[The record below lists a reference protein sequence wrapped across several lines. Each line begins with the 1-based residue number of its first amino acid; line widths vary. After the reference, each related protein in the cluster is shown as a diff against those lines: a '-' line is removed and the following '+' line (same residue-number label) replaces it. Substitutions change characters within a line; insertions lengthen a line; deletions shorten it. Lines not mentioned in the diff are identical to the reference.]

1 MSLCLIDVHGDIEG
15 DFEWVEDL
23 PRDRKEF
30 LIATAELKNLKNEM
44 TNYCDLH
51 GIYDW
56 GLIDLV
62 DERIKEL
69 GGE

>member
-1 MSLCLIDVHGDIEG
+1 MTRETFIKELDKILKRASAIE
-15 DFEWVEDL
+15 
-23 PRDRKEF
+23 
-30 LIATAELKNLKNEM
+30 ELKNLKNKM
-44 TNYCDLH
+44 VNYCDLH

-69 GGE
+69 GGDE